1 MAAQLTGTLANFI
14 VRIRRYVGEED
25 ATKSFWSDDLVKQVF
40 NSVYRRRCADLI
52 MAYEGYFTV
61 VATRDTVTDQERYA
75 WPTGFERLFKL
86 ELVRSGGQTVPVQR
100 AERHYSAKGAP
111 SGSGDTYMPSYRSIG
126 SGFVLEPAPSEGVAG
141 QIRMEYC
148 VTPTELTA
156 DDDQL
161 HSDFPTMMDELL
173 VLDTAI
179 TLFDQ
184 EQTQEEGRMRSLLR
198 LRAEWEM
205 TWERFIDNRMISSN
219 SVTPFSTHYRD
230 Y

>member
-1 MAAQLTGTLANFI
+1 MAQLTGTLANFLT
-14 VRIRRYVGEED
+14 RIRRYVGEED
-25 ATKSFWSDDLVKQVF
+25 ATESFWSQDLIKQVF
-40 NSVYRRRCADLI
+40 NSCYRRRCSELI

-61 VATRDTVTDQERYA
+61 VATRDTVANQERYA

-86 ELVRSGGQTVPVQR
+86 ELVRSDGRTVPLQR
-100 AERHYSAKGAP
+100 AERHYGSKSAP
-111 SGSGDTYMPSYRSIG
+111 SGSGDSYLPSYRSVG
-126 SGFVLEPAPSEGVAG
+126 SGFVLEPAPTEGVAG

-161 HSDFPTMMDELL
+161 HSDFPTMMDEIL
-173 VLDTAI
+173 VLDSAI
-179 TLFDQ
+179 ALFDQ
-184 EQTQEEGRMRSLLR
+184 EQTQEEGRVRSLLR

-219 SVTPFSTHYRD
+219 KVTPFATHYRD
-230 Y
+230 A